1 MNEYLT
7 TIFLASF
14 ILMLFGIGY
23 TLILLYTKKKI
34 FLEQKAKLSEIEK
47 SEKKYRDLFDHSIVG
62 MFKFTL
68 SPFQIIDVNESAL
81 RILNRN
87 DLLSFQQK
95 ILSLPEKTQN
105 EIISE
110 LRNDGIIHG
119 MEVLFPDSGW
129 VLVSAKIDSAN
140 IGYGAIIDITERKEY
155 QSKTESQAQL
165 LNESNDAIFVI
176 DEHNK
181 IVFWAKGAEK
191 VYGWSEH
198 EALHKEIGPLLFP
211 ADKLNDLQTA
221 LDETRHYNEWVGEC
235 GNLTKSGGE
244 ILVDCHWRRVRLLSS
259 DEQFTMMINSDI
271 TEKRQMELHALR
283 AQKLETVAL
292 LTSSIAHDLQNIL
305 APVRISVGMLKSEP
319 NNPKNALL
327 LDAVEKSAQSGLEL
341 LQKILAFGKGI
352 KGEKIPIEVNSLVKD
367 TLENFQMIN
376 GDSIKIE
383 RHLHSQKQLI
393 LGDEQQLRQVLF
405 NLFTNAKDALQDD
418 GKITV
423 SVQHP
428 DDDLEIIQENPQF
441 EPEKY
446 IDISIKDNGIG
457 ITDEDMKRI
466 FDPFFTTKKDNHGTG
481 LGLAIVQN
489 IIRNHGG
496 VLTVESQYNFG
507 TTFHI
512 ILPLLSRGE

>member
-1 MNEYLT
+1 
-7 TIFLASF
+7 
-14 ILMLFGIGY
+14 
-23 TLILLYTKKKI
+23 
-34 FLEQKAKLSEIEK
+34 
-47 SEKKYRDLFDHSIVG
+47 
-62 MFKFTL
+62 
-68 SPFQIIDVNESAL
+68 
-81 RILNRN
+81 
-87 DLLSFQQK
+87 
-95 ILSLPEKTQN
+95 
-105 EIISE
+105 
-110 LRNDGIIHG
+110 

-129 VLVSAKIDSAN
+129 VLMSAKIDSAN

-176 DEHNK
+176 DEKTK
-181 IVFWAKGAEK
+181 IVFWAKGAEN

-198 EALHKEIGPLLFP
+198 EVLHKEIGPLLFP
-211 ADKLNDLQTA
+211 TEKMDVLTIA
-221 LDETRHYNEWVGEC
+221 LEETIHYGEWVGEC
-235 GNLTKSGGE
+235 ANLTKDGNE
-244 ILVDCHWRRVRLLSS
+244 ILLDCHWKQVTLLYGK
-259 DEQFTMMINSDI
+259 EKFTMMINSDI
-271 TEKRQMELHALR
+271 TEKRQMELHSLR

-292 LTSSIAHDLQNIL
+292 LTSSISHVLQNIL
-305 APVRISVGMLKSEP
+305 APIRISVGMLKSEP
-319 NNPKNALL
+319 NNPNNTLI
-327 LDAVEKSAQSGLEL
+327 LDAVEKSAQSGLDL

-352 KGEKIPIEVNSLVKD
+352 KGEKIPIEVNSIVKD

-376 GDSIKIE
+376 GDTIKIE
-383 RHLHSQKQLI
+383 RHLHSQKQHI

-405 NLFTNAKDALQDD
+405 NLFTNAKDALQDE
-418 GKITV
+418 GTLTV
-423 SVQHP
+423 SIQHP
-428 DDDLEIIQENPQF
+428 GDGLEIVQENPQF

-496 VLTVESQYNFG
+496 VLTVESQYNSG